1 MSAPIT
7 DKEFATLRAEAA
19 LLGYRMVRSD
29 PADGPA
35 VYFLERF
42 GLVQEK
48 AEDHL
53 VEMFSAPQGDKP

>member
-7 DKEFATLRAEAA
+7 DKDFATLRAEAA
-19 LLGYRMVRSD
+19 LQGYRLVRSD
-29 PADGPA
+29 PADGLV

-48 AEDHL
+48 TPAHL
-53 VEMFSAPQGDKP
+53 VEMFSSQQEAQP

>member
-1 MSAPIT
+1 MTAVIS
-7 DKEFATLRAEAA
+7 DKDFATLRAEAA

-29 PADGPA
+29 PVDGPV

-48 AEDHL
+48 LAERL
-53 VEMFSAPQGDKP
+53 LEMFSARQEVLP